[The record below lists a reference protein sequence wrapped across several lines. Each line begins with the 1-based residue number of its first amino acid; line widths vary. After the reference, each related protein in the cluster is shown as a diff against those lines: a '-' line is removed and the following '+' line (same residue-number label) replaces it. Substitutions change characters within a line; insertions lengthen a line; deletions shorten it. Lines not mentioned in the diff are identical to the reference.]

1 MIREHR
7 GSLKV
12 EERLG
17 GAVWVLRFKTTRDC
31 DHKRVER
38 TRVIGRVEDF
48 PTEAQA
54 FAEAERLRLYTIEPG
69 SKRGT
74 LVFAILAEFYLQ
86 ELKKVP
92 ESKKRRPKAASTVE
106 DRERIIRK
114 RLLPRFGEK
123 EALKIKP
130 PEIKG
135 WLESVQDEEDLENST
150 VDKIRRVMHL
160 VYSMAQAND
169 LIPRT
174 AEANPVKHVH
184 IATTTEYEAILVTP
198 QEAWNII
205 RRMKPFARLLTLL
218 IAVTGLR
225 IGEVLALRWKH
236 VDWSKLRVRVTSN
249 FVRGKFG
256 EPKSA
261 ASKKPVVPHPLVMGL
276 LQNWREATTYAE
288 DEDFIFA
295 SARLKRKAPRV
306 PNMLVQDHL
315 RLAAEKVIEI
325 PTGHRFGFHNLRHAL
340 ASFLVEIGTD
350 AKTIQDMLRWADPS
364 ILLKIYAHSRM
375 DKRMEA
381 QAKMIEAMGLNEET
395 AQQIIQ

>member
-12 EERLG
+12 EERLD
-17 GAVWVLRFKTTRDC
+17 GAVWVLRFKATRDS

-38 TRVIGRVEDF
+38 TRVIGRVQDF
-48 PTEAQA
+48 PTEPQA

-69 SKRGT
+69 SKHGT
-74 LVFAILAEFYLQ
+74 LTFAILAEFYLQ

-92 ESKKRRPKAASTVE
+92 ETNKRRPKAASTIE

-114 RLLPRFGEK
+114 RLLPRFGAA
-123 EALKIKP
+123 EALKMKP
-130 PEIKG
+130 SEIKG
-135 WLESVQDEEDLENST
+135 WLESVQDAEDLENST

-169 LIPRT
+169 LVPRT
-174 AEANPVKHVH
+174 VEANPVNHVH
-184 IATTTEYEAILVTP
+184 IATTTQYEAILVTP
-198 QEAWNII
+198 QQAWEVIC
-205 RRMKPFARLLTLL
+205 RMEPFARLLTLL
-218 IAVTGLR
+218 VAVTGLR

-236 VDWSKLRVRVTSN
+236 VDWSRFRINVVSN
-249 FVRGKFG
+249 FVRGNFG

-261 ASKKPVVPHPLVMGL
+261 ASKKPVVLHSLVMGL
-276 LQNWREATTYAE
+276 LKNWRQTTAYAG

-295 SARLKRKAPRV
+295 SDRLRGKHPRV
-306 PNMLVQDHL
+306 PNMLVEDHL
-315 RLAAEKVIEI
+315 RPAAKKVIEI
-325 PTGHRFGFHNLRHAL
+325 PHGHRFGFHNLRHAL
-340 ASFLVEIGTD
+340 TSFLVEIGTD

-364 ILLKIYAHSRM
+364 ILLRTYAHSRM

-381 QAKMIEAMGLNEET
+381 QAKMIEAMGLNEQT
-395 AQQIIQ
+395 VRHLM